1 MASSSPMLEFRTPG
15 FNPYAVKYSPYYDSR
30 IAVASAANYGIVGNG
45 RLFCLG
51 LGPQGIFV
59 EKTFDTN
66 DAQYD
71 LAWSE
76 INENQLLVAC
86 GDGSVKLYDVGVASE
101 FPVMNFHEHKRE
113 AFSVA
118 WSPVTK
124 DTFAS
129 SSWDGTVKIWSPARK
144 DSLKTLPVG
153 NCAYSTSYCPSNP
166 QLISCVSTDSHLRIF
181 DLRTPISASYHLAV
195 KIPVHHLP
203 RGAPPPPPP
212 RPMAPPAPIPPAT
225 PTTPAEVLTHDW
237 NKYREPVIATGGV
250 DRAIRTF
257 DIRSPAAGPLSVL
270 LGHQYAVRRLAWS
283 PHAAD
288 ILVSASYDMTVRL
301 WTDGSTMAPEGM
313 GGEPVKA
320 GVQLGVMNRHTEF
333 ATGVDWCLFG
343 VGGWVATVGWDER
356 LLCWDANMMLQGR

>member
-1 MASSSPMLEFRTPG
+1 MASMLEFRTPG

-51 LGPQGIFV
+51 LGPQGVQV

-76 INENQLLVAC
+76 INENQLLAAC
-86 GDGSVKLYDVGVASE
+86 GDGSIKLYDVNVGE

-113 AFSVA
+113 AYSVA

-129 SSWDGTVKIWSPARK
+129 SSWDGTVKIWSPTRK
-144 DSLKTLPVG
+144 ESLRTLPVG
-153 NCAYSTSYCPSNP
+153 NCTYSTSYCPSNP
-166 QLISCVSTDSHLRIF
+166 NIISAVSTDSHLRIF
-181 DLRTPISASYHLAV
+181 DLRTPVNAQYHLTT
-195 KIPVHHLP
+195 KIPVHQ
-203 RGAPPPPPP
+203 PPPVPMPPGVS
-212 RPMAPPAPIPPAT
+212 PPFL
-225 PTTPAEVLTHDW
+225 PAEILTHDW
-237 NKYREPVIATGGV
+237 NKYRDSVIATGGV

-257 DIRSPAAGPLSVL
+257 DIRNPTAGPASIMM
-270 LGHQYAVRRLAWS
+270 GHDYAVRRLAWS

-288 ILVSASYDMTVRL
+288 ILLSASYDMTVRL
-301 WTDGSTMAPEGM
+301 WTDGSTMGASESHPS
-313 GGEPVKA
+313 VKP
-320 GVQLGVMNRHTEF
+320 GLQLGIMNRHTEF
-333 ATGVDWCLFG
+333 VTGVDWCLFG

-356 LLCWDANMMLQGR
+356 VLLWDANMMLQGRS

>member
-1 MASSSPMLEFRTPG
+1 MASMLEFRTAG

-51 LGPQGIFV
+51 LGPHGVQV

-76 INENQLLVAC
+76 INENQLLAAC
-86 GDGSVKLYDVGVASE
+86 GDGSVKLYDVKVDE

-113 AFSVA
+113 AYAVA

-129 SSWDGTVKIWSPARK
+129 SSWDGTVKIHVVLSLKSKYNLSRINRLTPPHIRPPNTRQRPVPSHRKDTGSPAPHR
-144 DSLKTLPVG
+144 
-153 NCAYSTSYCPSNP
+153 CRCPP
-166 QLISCVSTDSHLRIF
+166 GVS
-181 DLRTPISASYHLAV
+181 
-195 KIPVHHLP
+195 
-203 RGAPPPPPP
+203 PPC
-212 RPMAPPAPIPPAT
+212 M
-225 PTTPAEVLTHDW
+225 PAEILTHDW
-237 NKYREPVIATGGV
+237 NKYRDSVIATGGV
-250 DRAIRTF
+250 DRVIRTF
-257 DIRSPAAGPLSVL
+257 DIRNPTAGPASIMM
-270 LGHQYAVRRLAWS
+270 GHDYAVRRLAWS

-288 ILVSASYDMTVRL
+288 ILLSASYDMTVRL
-301 WTDGSTMAPEGM
+301 WTDGSTLATDQSP
-313 GGEPVKA
+313 PVNP
-320 GVQLGVMNRHTEF
+320 GLQLGIMNRHTEF
-333 ATGVDWCLFG
+333 VTGVDWCLFG

-356 LLCWDANMMLQGR
+356 VLLWDANMMLQGRG